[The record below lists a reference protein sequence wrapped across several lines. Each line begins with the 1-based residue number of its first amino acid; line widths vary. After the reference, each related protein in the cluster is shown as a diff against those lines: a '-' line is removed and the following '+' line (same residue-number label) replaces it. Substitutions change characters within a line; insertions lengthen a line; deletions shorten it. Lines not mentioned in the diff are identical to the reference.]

1 MSEIGLPPVA
11 TIEKQAAAYGKD
23 LLERVL
29 SSALGGFVAGLVVT
43 EPLNG
48 SMWYTA
54 ATAGAA
60 AGVSV
65 LKGLFARLVGD
76 KNSASLTKSA

>member
-1 MSEIGLPPVA
+1 MSDIGLPPVG
-11 TIEKQAAAYGKD
+11 TIERAAKSYGRD

-29 SSALGGFVAGLVVT
+29 SSALGGFVAGLTVT
-43 EPLNG
+43 QPLNA

-65 LKGLFARLVGD
+65 LKGVAARLVGRSD
-76 KNSASLTKSA
+76 SASLAPGV